1 MDEERFDDEKSVL
14 GEKAG
19 QLKDKAIDKAKDA
32 TKKEVKKQAKKAV
45 KKVAKEFGKKAAAQ
59 TAGTTA
65 GTTAGGTVAAAG
77 TTAGGTVAA
86 AGTTAGGTVA
96 AGGAAFVIGTVAII
110 ALIILIVILL
120 IGLISAII
128 FMPSFIL
135 STIKEWIETGI
146 TGVVHW
152 LGGDESKFKR
162 EEMVHILDNA
172 TYIRRMGFNL
182 YNDGFIYKKVD
193 QVKAEAELAKKN
205 KKKDKD
211 KDKDKVETVDKKIKA
226 GEITEDDTYVTSEGI
241 YEDESRKC

>member
-19 QLKDKAIDKAKDA
+19 QLKDKAIDKAKDTA
-32 TKKEVKKQAKKAV
+32 KKEVKKQA
-45 KKVAKEFGKKAAAQ
+45 KKVAKEFGKKAAEEGVKAAAQ
-59 TAGTTA
+59 TAGTT
-65 GTTAGGTVAAAG
+65 
-77 TTAGGTVAA
+77 
-86 AGTTAGGTVA
+86 
-96 AGGAAFVIGTVAII
+96 GGAAFAIGTVAMI

-205 KKKDKD
+205 KN
-211 KDKDKVETVDKKIKA
+211 
-226 GEITEDDTYVTSEGI
+226 
-241 YEDESRKC
+241 

>member
-1 MDEERFDDEKSVL
+1 MDEERFDDEKSIL

-19 QLKDKAIDKAKDA
+19 QLKDKAVDKAKSA
-32 TKKEVKKQAKKAV
+32 AKEEVKKQAKKV
-45 KKVAKEFGKKAAAQ
+45 VKEFGKKAAEEGAKTAAQ
-59 TAGTTA
+59 TAVTT
-65 GTTAGGTVAAAG
+65 GSGGAVAAAG
-77 TTAGGTVAA
+77 TTAGGAA
-86 AGTTAGGTVA
+86 A

-211 KDKDKVETVDKKIKA
+211 KDKVETVDKKIKA

>member
-1 MDEERFDDEKSVL
+1 MDEERFDDEKSIL

-19 QLKDKAIDKAKDA
+19 QLKDKAVDKVKSAAKE
-32 TKKEVKKQAKKAV
+32 EVKKQA

-59 TAGTTA
+59 TAVTTGSGGAVATA
-65 GTTAGGTVAAAG
+65 GTTAGGAA
-77 TTAGGTVAA
+77 V
-86 AGTTAGGTVA
+86 
-96 AGGAAFVIGTVAII
+96 AGGAAFAIGTVAII

-226 GEITEDDTYVTSEGI
+226 GEITEDDTYVASEGI

>member
-19 QLKDKAIDKAKDA
+19 QLKDKAVDKVKSAAKE
-32 TKKEVKKQAKKAV
+32 EVKKQAKKAA
-45 KKVAKEFGKKAAAQ
+45 KKVAKEFGKKAAEEGAKAAAQ
-59 TAGTTA
+59 TAVTT
-65 GTTAGGTVAAAG
+65 GSGGA
-77 TTAGGTVAA
+77 VAA

-96 AGGAAFVIGTVAII
+96 AGGAAFAIGTVAMI

>member
-1 MDEERFDDEKSVL
+1 MDEERFDDEKSIL

-19 QLKDKAIDKAKDA
+19 QLKDKAVDKAKSA
-32 TKKEVKKQAKKAV
+32 AKEEVKKQAKKV
-45 KKVAKEFGKKAAAQ
+45 VKEFGKKVAEEGAKAAAQ
-59 TAGTTA
+59 TAVTT
-65 GTTAGGTVAAAG
+65 GSGGAVAAAG
-77 TTAGGTVAA
+77 TTAGGAA
-86 AGTTAGGTVA
+86 A
-96 AGGAAFVIGTVAII
+96 AGGAAFAIGTVAII

>member
-1 MDEERFDDEKSVL
+1 MDEERFDDEKSIL

-19 QLKDKAIDKAKDA
+19 QLKDKAVDKVKSAAKEEA
-32 TKKEVKKQAKKAV
+32 KKQVKKAAQ
-45 KKVAKEFGKKAAAQ
+45 KVAKEFGKKAVEEGAKAAAQ
-59 TAGTTA
+59 TALTT
-65 GTTAGGTVAAAG
+65 GSGGAVA
-77 TTAGGTVAA
+77 T

-96 AGGAAFVIGTVAII
+96 AGGAAFTIGTVAMI

-211 KDKDKVETVDKKIKA
+211 KDKDKDKVETVDKKIKA
-226 GEITEDDTYVTSEGI
+226 GEITEDDTYVASEGI

>member
-1 MDEERFDDEKSVL
+1 MDEERFDDEKSIL

-19 QLKDKAIDKAKDA
+19 QLKDKAVDKVKSAAKEEA
-32 TKKEVKKQAKKAV
+32 KKQAKKAAQ
-45 KKVAKEFGKKAAAQ
+45 KVAKEFGKKAVEEGAKAAAQ
-59 TAGTTA
+59 TALTT
-65 GTTAGGTVAAAG
+65 GSGGAVAAAG
-77 TTAGGTVAA
+77 TTAGGAA
-86 AGTTAGGTVA
+86 A
-96 AGGAAFVIGTVAII
+96 AGGAAFAIGIVAMI

-211 KDKDKVETVDKKIKA
+211 KDKVETVDKKIKA
-226 GEITEDDTYVTSEGI
+226 GEITEDDTYVASEGI

>member
-1 MDEERFDDEKSVL
+1 MDEERFDDEKSIL

-19 QLKDKAIDKAKDA
+19 QLKDKAVDKVKSAAKE
-32 TKKEVKKQAKKAV
+32 EVKKQA
-45 KKVAKEFGKKAAAQ
+45 KKVAKEFGKKAAEEGVKAAAQ
-59 TAGTTA
+59 TAGGAATT
-65 GTTAGGTVAAAG
+65 
-77 TTAGGTVAA
+77 
-86 AGTTAGGTVA
+86 
-96 AGGAAFVIGTVAII
+96 GGAAFAIGTVAMI

>member
-1 MDEERFDDEKSVL
+1 MEIL
-14 GEKAG
+14 II
-19 QLKDKAIDKAKDA
+19 L
-32 TKKEVKKQAKKAV
+32 AV
-45 KKVAKEFGKKAAAQ
+45 
-59 TAGTTA
+59 
-65 GTTAGGTVAAAG
+65 
-77 TTAGGTVAA
+77 
-86 AGTTAGGTVA
+86 
-96 AGGAAFVIGTVAII
+96 I

>member
-1 MDEERFDDEKSVL
+1 MDEERFDDEKSIL

-19 QLKDKAIDKAKDA
+19 QLKDKAVDKAKSA
-32 TKKEVKKQAKKAV
+32 AKKEVKKQAKKAA
-45 KKVAKEFGKKAAAQ
+45 KKVAKEFGKQVAKEGVKAAAQ
-59 TAGTTA
+59 T
-65 GTTAGGTVAAAG
+65 AG

>member
-1 MDEERFDDEKSVL
+1 MDEERFDDEKSIL

-19 QLKDKAIDKAKDA
+19 QLKDKAVDKAKSA
-32 TKKEVKKQAKKAV
+32 AKEEVKKQAKKV
-45 KKVAKEFGKKAAAQ
+45 VKEFGKKAAEEGAKAAAQ
-59 TAGTTA
+59 TAVTT
-65 GTTAGGTVAAAG
+65 GSGGAVAAAG
-77 TTAGGTVAA
+77 TTAGGAA
-86 AGTTAGGTVA
+86 A
-96 AGGAAFVIGTVAII
+96 AGGAAFAIGTVAII

-226 GEITEDDTYVTSEGI
+226 GEITEDDTYVASEGI

>member
-1 MDEERFDDEKSVL
+1 MDEERFDDEKSIL

-19 QLKDKAIDKAKDA
+19 QLKDKAVDKVKSAAKEEA
-32 TKKEVKKQAKKAV
+32 KKQAKKAAQ
-45 KKVAKEFGKKAAAQ
+45 KVAKEFGKKAAEEGAKAAAQ
-59 TAGTTA
+59 TALTT
-65 GTTAGGTVAAAG
+65 GSGGAVAAAG
-77 TTAGGTVAA
+77 TTAGGAA
-86 AGTTAGGTVA
+86 A
-96 AGGAAFVIGTVAII
+96 AGGAAFAIGTVAMI

-120 IGLISAII
+120 VGLISAII

>member
-1 MDEERFDDEKSVL
+1 MDEERFDDEKSIL

-19 QLKDKAIDKAKDA
+19 QLKDKAVDKVKSAAKEEA
-32 TKKEVKKQAKKAV
+32 KKQAKKAAQ
-45 KKVAKEFGKKAAAQ
+45 KVAKEFGKKAAEEGSKAAAQ
-59 TAGTTA
+59 TALTT
-65 GTTAGGTVAAAG
+65 GSGGAVAAAG
-77 TTAGGTVAA
+77 TTAGGAA
-86 AGTTAGGTVA
+86 A
-96 AGGAAFVIGTVAII
+96 AGGAAFAIGTVAMI

>member
-1 MDEERFDDEKSVL
+1 MVKKSMDEERFDDEKSIL

-19 QLKDKAIDKAKDA
+19 QLKDKAVDKAKSA
-32 TKKEVKKQAKKAV
+32 AKEEVKKQAKKV
-45 KKVAKEFGKKAAAQ
+45 VKEFGKKAAEEGAKAAAQ
-59 TAGTTA
+59 TAVTT
-65 GTTAGGTVAAAG
+65 GSGGAVAAAG
-77 TTAGGTVAA
+77 TTAGGA
-86 AGTTAGGTVA
+86 A
-96 AGGAAFVIGTVAII
+96 AGGAAFAIGTVAII

-205 KKKDKD
+205 RKKD

>member
-1 MDEERFDDEKSVL
+1 MDEERFDDEKSIL

-19 QLKDKAIDKAKDA
+19 QLKDKAVDKVKSAAKEEA
-32 TKKEVKKQAKKAV
+32 KKQAKKAAQ
-45 KKVAKEFGKKAAAQ
+45 KVAKEFGKKAAEEGAKAAAQ
-59 TAGTTA
+59 TALTT
-65 GTTAGGTVAAAG
+65 GSGGA
-77 TTAGGTVAA
+77 VAA

-96 AGGAAFVIGTVAII
+96 AGGAAFTIGTVAII

>member
-1 MDEERFDDEKSVL
+1 MDEERFDDEKSIL

-19 QLKDKAIDKAKDA
+19 QLKDKAVDKAKSA
-32 TKKEVKKQAKKAV
+32 AKEEVKKQA
-45 KKVAKEFGKKAAAQ
+45 KKVAKEFGKKAAEEGVKAAAQ
-59 TAGTTA
+59 TAGTT
-65 GTTAGGTVAAAG
+65 
-77 TTAGGTVAA
+77 
-86 AGTTAGGTVA
+86 
-96 AGGAAFVIGTVAII
+96 GGAAFAIGTVAMI

>member
-1 MDEERFDDEKSVL
+1 MDEERFDDEKSIL

-19 QLKDKAIDKAKDA
+19 QLKDKAVDKAKSA
-32 TKKEVKKQAKKAV
+32 AKEEVKKQAKKV
-45 KKVAKEFGKKAAAQ
+45 VKEFGKKAAEEGAKAAAQ
-59 TAGTTA
+59 TAVTT
-65 GTTAGGTVAAAG
+65 GSGGAVAAAG
-77 TTAGGTVAA
+77 TTAGGA
-86 AGTTAGGTVA
+86 VA
-96 AGGAAFVIGTVAII
+96 AGGAAFAIGTVAII

-172 TYIRRMGFNL
+172 TYISGMHRNL
-182 YNDGFIYKKVD
+182 H
-193 QVKAEAELAKKN
+193 
-205 KKKDKD
+205 
-211 KDKDKVETVDKKIKA
+211 
-226 GEITEDDTYVTSEGI
+226 SEGHTFPAPAKTVI
-241 YEDESRKC
+241 VDDRHENAPRGSLILEIIPGPQNSE

>member
-45 KKVAKEFGKKAAAQ
+45 KKVAKEFGKKAAEEGVKAAAQ
-59 TAGTTA
+59 TAGT
-65 GTTAGGTVAAAG
+65 AAG

-211 KDKDKVETVDKKIKA
+211 KDKVETVDKKIKA

>member
-1 MDEERFDDEKSVL
+1 MDEERFDDEKSIL

-19 QLKDKAIDKAKDA
+19 QLKDKAVDKVKSAAKEEA
-32 TKKEVKKQAKKAV
+32 KKQAKKAAQ
-45 KKVAKEFGKKAAAQ
+45 KVAKEFGKKAAEEGAKAAAQ
-59 TAGTTA
+59 TAVTT
-65 GTTAGGTVAAAG
+65 GSGGAVAAAG
-77 TTAGGTVAA
+77 TTAGGAA
-86 AGTTAGGTVA
+86 A
-96 AGGAAFVIGTVAII
+96 AGGAAFAIGTVAMI

-226 GEITEDDTYVTSEGI
+226 GEITEDDTYVASEGI

>member
-1 MDEERFDDEKSVL
+1 MDEERFDDEKSIL

-19 QLKDKAIDKAKDA
+19 QLKDKAVDKVKSAAK
-32 TKKEVKKQAKKAV
+32 EGVKKQA
-45 KKVAKEFGKKAAAQ
+45 KKVAKEFGKKAAEEGAKAAAQ
-59 TAGTTA
+59 TALTT
-65 GTTAGGTVAAAG
+65 GSGGA
-77 TTAGGTVAA
+77 VAA

-96 AGGAAFVIGTVAII
+96 AGGAAFTIGTVAMI

>member
-1 MDEERFDDEKSVL
+1 MDEERFDDEKSIL

-19 QLKDKAIDKAKDA
+19 QLKDKAVDKAKSA
-32 TKKEVKKQAKKAV
+32 AKEEVKKQAKKV
-45 KKVAKEFGKKAAAQ
+45 VKEFGKKAAEEGAKAAAQ
-59 TAGTTA
+59 TAVTT
-65 GTTAGGTVAAAG
+65 GSGGAVAAAG
-77 TTAGGTVAA
+77 TTAGGAA
-86 AGTTAGGTVA
+86 A
-96 AGGAAFVIGTVAII
+96 AGGAAFAIGTVAII

-211 KDKDKVETVDKKIKA
+211 KDKYKVETVDKKIKA

>member
-1 MDEERFDDEKSVL
+1 MVKKSMDEERFDDEKSIL

-19 QLKDKAIDKAKDA
+19 QLKDKAVDKAKSA
-32 TKKEVKKQAKKAV
+32 AKEEVKKQAKKV
-45 KKVAKEFGKKAAAQ
+45 VKEFGKKAAEEGAKAAAQ
-59 TAGTTA
+59 TAVTT
-65 GTTAGGTVAAAG
+65 GSGGAVAAAG
-77 TTAGGTVAA
+77 TTAGGAA
-86 AGTTAGGTVA
+86 A
-96 AGGAAFVIGTVAII
+96 AGGAAFAIGTVAII

>member
-1 MDEERFDDEKSVL
+1 MDEERFDDEKSIL

-19 QLKDKAIDKAKDA
+19 QLKDKAVDKAKSA
-32 TKKEVKKQAKKAV
+32 AKEEVKKQA
-45 KKVAKEFGKKAAAQ
+45 KKVAKEFGKKAAEEGAKAAAQ
-59 TAGTTA
+59 TAVTT
-65 GTTAGGTVAAAG
+65 GSGGA
-77 TTAGGTVAA
+77 VAA

-96 AGGAAFVIGTVAII
+96 AGGAAFAIGTVAMI

>member
-45 KKVAKEFGKKAAAQ
+45 KKVAKEFGKKAAEEGVKAAAQ
-59 TAGTTA
+59 T
-65 GTTAGGTVAAAG
+65 AG

-96 AGGAAFVIGTVAII
+96 AGGAAFAIGTVAMI

>member
-1 MDEERFDDEKSVL
+1 MDEERFDDEKSIL

-19 QLKDKAIDKAKDA
+19 QLKDKAVDKAKSA
-32 TKKEVKKQAKKAV
+32 AKEEAKKQAKKAAQ
-45 KKVAKEFGKKAAAQ
+45 KVAKDFGKKAAEEGAKAAAQ
-59 TAGTTA
+59 TALTT
-65 GTTAGGTVAAAG
+65 GSGGAVAAAG
-77 TTAGGTVAA
+77 TTAGGAA
-86 AGTTAGGTVA
+86 A
-96 AGGAAFVIGTVAII
+96 AGGAAFAIGTVAMI

-211 KDKDKVETVDKKIKA
+211 KDKVETVDKKIKA

>member
-45 KKVAKEFGKKAAAQ
+45 KKVAKEFGKKAAEEGVKAAAQ
-59 TAGTTA
+59 TAGT
-65 GTTAGGTVAAAG
+65 AAG

-241 YEDESRKC
+241 SRKC

>member
-1 MDEERFDDEKSVL
+1 MDEERFDDEKSIL

-19 QLKDKAIDKAKDA
+19 QLKDKAVDKVKNAAKE
-32 TKKEVKKQAKKAV
+32 EVKKQAKKV
-45 KKVAKEFGKKAAAQ
+45 VKEFGKKAAEEGAKAAAQ
-59 TAGTTA
+59 TAVTT
-65 GTTAGGTVAAAG
+65 GSGGAVAAAG
-77 TTAGGTVAA
+77 TTAGGAA
-86 AGTTAGGTVA
+86 A
-96 AGGAAFVIGTVAII
+96 AGGAAFAIGTVAII

>member
-1 MDEERFDDEKSVL
+1 MDEERFDDEKSIL

-19 QLKDKAIDKAKDA
+19 QLKDKAVDKAKSA
-32 TKKEVKKQAKKAV
+32 AKEEVKKQAKKV
-45 KKVAKEFGKKAAAQ
+45 VKEFGKKAAEEGAKAAAQ
-59 TAGTTA
+59 TAVTT
-65 GTTAGGTVAAAG
+65 GSGGAVAAAG
-77 TTAGGTVAA
+77 TTAGGAA
-86 AGTTAGGTVA
+86 A
-96 AGGAAFVIGTVAII
+96 AGGAAFAIGTVAII

>member
-1 MDEERFDDEKSVL
+1 MDEERFDDEKSIL

-19 QLKDKAIDKAKDA
+19 QLKDKAVDKVKSAAKEEA
-32 TKKEVKKQAKKAV
+32 KKQAKKAAQ
-45 KKVAKEFGKKAAAQ
+45 KVAKEFGKKAAEEGAKAAAQ
-59 TAGTTA
+59 TALTT
-65 GTTAGGTVAAAG
+65 GSGGAVA
-77 TTAGGTVAA
+77 
-86 AGTTAGGTVA
+86 A
-96 AGGAAFVIGTVAII
+96 AGGAAATGGAAFAIGTVAMI

-226 GEITEDDTYVTSEGI
+226 GEITEDDTYVASEGI

>member
-1 MDEERFDDEKSVL
+1 MDEERFDDEKSIL

-45 KKVAKEFGKKAAAQ
+45 KKVAKEFGKKAAEEGVKAAAQ
-59 TAGTTA
+59 TAGT
-65 GTTAGGTVAAAG
+65 AAG

-211 KDKDKVETVDKKIKA
+211 KDKDKDKVETVDKKIKA

>member
-45 KKVAKEFGKKAAAQ
+45 KKVAKEFGKKAAEEGVKAAAQ
-59 TAGTTA
+59 TAGT
-65 GTTAGGTVAAAG
+65 AAG

-96 AGGAAFVIGTVAII
+96 AGGAAFVIGTVAMI

>member
-1 MDEERFDDEKSVL
+1 MDEERFDDEKSIL

-19 QLKDKAIDKAKDA
+19 QLKDKAVDKVKSAAKE
-32 TKKEVKKQAKKAV
+32 EVKKQAKKD
-45 KKVAKEFGKKAAAQ
+45 AKEFGKKAAEEGAKAAAQ
-59 TAGTTA
+59 TAVTT
-65 GTTAGGTVAAAG
+65 GSGGA
-77 TTAGGTVAA
+77 VAA

-96 AGGAAFVIGTVAII
+96 AGGAAFAIGTVAMI

>member
-1 MDEERFDDEKSVL
+1 MDEERFDDEKSIL

-19 QLKDKAIDKAKDA
+19 QLKDKAVDKVKSAAKE
-32 TKKEVKKQAKKAV
+32 EVKKQA
-45 KKVAKEFGKKAAAQ
+45 KKVAKEFGKKAAEEGAKAAAQ
-59 TAGTTA
+59 TALTT
-65 GTTAGGTVAAAG
+65 GSGGA
-77 TTAGGTVAA
+77 VAA

-96 AGGAAFVIGTVAII
+96 AGGAAFTIGTVAMI

-211 KDKDKVETVDKKIKA
+211 KDKDKDKVETVDKKIKA
-226 GEITEDDTYVTSEGI
+226 GEITEDDTYVASEGI

>member
-1 MDEERFDDEKSVL
+1 MDEERFDDEKSIL

-19 QLKDKAIDKAKDA
+19 QLKDKAVDKAKSA
-32 TKKEVKKQAKKAV
+32 AKEEAKKQAKKAAQ
-45 KKVAKEFGKKAAAQ
+45 KVAKEFGKKAAEEGAKAAAQ
-59 TAGTTA
+59 TALTT
-65 GTTAGGTVAAAG
+65 GSGGA
-77 TTAGGTVAA
+77 VAA

-96 AGGAAFVIGTVAII
+96 AGGAAFTIGTVAMI

>member
-1 MDEERFDDEKSVL
+1 MDEERFDDEKSIL

-19 QLKDKAIDKAKDA
+19 QLKDKAVDKAKSA
-32 TKKEVKKQAKKAV
+32 AKKEVKKQAKKAA
-45 KKVAKEFGKKAAAQ
+45 KKVAKEFGKQVAKEGAKAAVQ
-59 TAGTTA
+59 TAVTTGSGGA
-65 GTTAGGTVAAAG
+65 VAAVGTTAGGAA
-77 TTAGGTVAA
+77 
-86 AGTTAGGTVA
+86 A